1 VQSDIDLTADDIIFK
16 HLKKSGVVM
25 GAASEEKPYVSA
37 LSKTFPVLLKSYK
50 SYIKQDIHKN
60 TNRQPS

>member
-16 HLKKSGVVM
+16 HLKKSGVVI

-37 LSKTFPVLLKSYK
+37 LSQSFSLLSNL
-50 SYIKQDIHKN
+50 INHI
-60 TNRQPS
+60 